1 MTESNAD
8 TPAVVGLSRAMGRKR
23 PWWYGPKKFIVG
35 KPMGAFGAFI
45 FMAIVFMA
53 LTADFISPYDAY
65 KPHPIDRLT
74 APNSTYLFGT
84 DYLGRDL
91 LSRVIHGARVSLFV
105 GTFTVLAGV
114 GIGGSLGLA
123 SGFIMGK
130 FDMIMQRVVDG
141 FQAFPGIILALVIVT
156 TLGPGLF
163 NSLIAITVILITYTI
178 RITRGHTLTIKENVY
193 VEAAR
198 AIGAS
203 QVRIMVKYILPNIAA
218 PIVVLGSIWLANA
231 VLIEASL
238 SFLGLGAQPPTP
250 SWGRMLSIEGR
261 VYMESA
267 PWLAIFPGI
276 AISLVVLGIN
286 FLGDAI
292 RDVWDPRL
300 RGAQ

>member
-1 MTESNAD
+1 MAESNTD
-8 TPAVVGLSRAMGRKR
+8 TQQVEGLSRAMGRKR
-23 PWWYGPKKFIVG
+23 PWWYGPKKFIKG
-35 KPMGAFGAFI
+35 KPLGAAGAFI
-45 FMAIVFMA
+45 FLTIIFMA
-53 LTADFISPYDAY
+53 LTADFISPYDPY
-65 KPHPIDRLT
+65 KVHPVDRLT
-74 APNSTYLFGT
+74 APNGTYWFGT

-105 GTFTVLAGV
+105 GVFTVLAGV
-114 GIGGSLGLA
+114 GIGATLGLA
-123 SGFIMGK
+123 SGYILGK
-130 FDMIMQRVVDG
+130 FDLIMQRVVDG

-203 QVRIMVKYILPNIAA
+203 HVRIMVNYILPNIAA
-218 PIVVLGSIWLANA
+218 PIVVLGSIWLAAA

-267 PWLAIFPGI
+267 PWLAIFPGV